1 MWCVTVGKVDW
12 NHLAGRE
19 LYNHSRDYQENWNVV
34 DDAASAAVVAELSQQ
49 LHAGWRAALVVP

>member
-1 MWCVTVGKVDW
+1 MGKVDW